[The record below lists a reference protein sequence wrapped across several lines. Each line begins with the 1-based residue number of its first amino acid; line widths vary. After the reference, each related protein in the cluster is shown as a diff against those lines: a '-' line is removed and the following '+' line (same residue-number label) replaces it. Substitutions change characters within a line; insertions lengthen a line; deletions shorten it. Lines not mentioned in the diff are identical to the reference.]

1 MNIKSFIA
9 AAAVVIATFAMAEG
23 EASYLYWMADTTGLS
38 GVSYAKVNA
47 LGSDG
52 KTSVGYLTVAQND
65 GTGDGEAFS
74 PTFNALYLEK
84 VAVIGSTML
93 GESYSF
99 QLELYGTDDKV
110 RWLSKV
116 VAKSDAVIG
125 STWQELGVSPT
136 VFKGFHIPEPTS
148 GLLAM
153 LGFGL
158 LALRRKQK

>member
-1 MNIKSFIA
+1 MNIKSYIA
-9 AAAVVIATFAMAEG
+9 AAAVAISSFAMAEG
-23 EASYLYWMADTTGLS
+23 DTSYLYWMADTTGLS

-52 KTSVGYLTVAQND
+52 KTSVGYLTVAQTD
-65 GTGDGEAFS
+65 GTGVGDAFS
-74 PTFNALYLEK
+74 PTFDAIYLEK

-99 QLELYGTDDKV
+99 QLELYGTDNQVK
-110 RWLSKV
+110 WLSAV
-116 VAKSDAVIG
+116 VAKSSATIG
-125 STWQELGVSPT
+125 SMWQELGVSPT
-136 VFKGFHIPEPTS
+136 VFSGFHVPEPTS

>member
-1 MNIKSFIA
+1 MNIKSYIA
-9 AAAVVIATFAMAEG
+9 AAAVAISSFAMAEG
-23 EASYLYWMADTTGLS
+23 DTSYLYWMADTTGLS

-52 KTSVGYLTVAQND
+52 KTSVGYLTVAQTD
-65 GTGDGEAFS
+65 GTGVGEAFS
-74 PTFNALYLEK
+74 PTFDAIYLEK

-99 QLELYGTDDKV
+99 QLELYGTDNQVK
-110 RWLSKV
+110 WLSAV
-116 VAKSDAVIG
+116 VAKSAAAIG
-125 STWQELGVSPT
+125 STWQAMGASPT
-136 VFKGFHIPEPTS
+136 VFTGFQIPEPTS
-148 GLLAM
+148 GFLAM

>member
-9 AAAVVIATFAMAEG
+9 AAAVAIATFAMAG

-38 GVSYAKVNA
+38 GVSYAKVHA
-47 LGSDG
+47 YDGSTDA
-52 KTSVGYLTVAQND
+52 GYLTVAQTD
-65 GTGDGEAFS
+65 GTGVGEAFN

-93 GESYSF
+93 GNSYSF

-110 RWLSKV
+110 RWLSAV
-116 VAKSDAVIG
+116 VAKSDATIG
-125 STWQELGVSPT
+125 STWQALGVRPT
-136 VFKGFHIPEPTS
+136 VFTGFQIPEPTG
-148 GLLAM
+148 GLLMM
-153 LGFGL
+153 LGLGM